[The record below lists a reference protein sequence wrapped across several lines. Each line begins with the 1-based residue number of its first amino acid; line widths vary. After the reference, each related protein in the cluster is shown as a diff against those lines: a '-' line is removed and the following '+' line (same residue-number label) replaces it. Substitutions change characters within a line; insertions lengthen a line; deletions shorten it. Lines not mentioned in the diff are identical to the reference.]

1 MELHW
6 ADWMAAEA
14 LETRGSLHRV
24 ATGITPSGPIHLGNI
39 REVMTADLVYRS
51 LQRKNIDPDLIYIA
65 DSFDLLRKVYPFLPE
80 SYQQYIGK
88 PLAHIPDPQGCCDNY
103 AEHFLQP
110 FLCALEKLGIKPR
123 VLRADRL
130 YKEGAYTNVI
140 TEAMSCREKISSVLS
155 EVSGREMPLNWSPLN
170 ALCRQCGR
178 LSGST
183 ITGFRPERHQV
194 DYICDCGY
202 EGTADYS
209 IGEAK
214 LVWRVDWPA
223 RWKALNITMEPFGK
237 DHAAPGGSYDTG
249 VRISREVFGYE
260 PPFPMV
266 YEWIYLK
273 GQGAMSS
280 STGVAVSI
288 EDLLEL
294 IPPQV
299 VRYLIARARPEKHI
313 EFDPGQALINLLEE
327 YDKLERIHFGEEPAD
342 EESAAQAG
350 RLYSLSQPDGEGGA
364 RQIRIPFRHM
374 VVSAQI
380 ARGSFGRL
388 KEVLSRSGY
397 EQALQDE
404 ERIRREM
411 EYALVW
417 LDKYAPPAFIFEV
430 REKLPEEAGL
440 LSAAQR
446 QALLQVAERLDGY
459 NPDAKELE
467 SMLYTVAGESGL
479 KSTQLFQ
486 AVYTVILGQKSG
498 PRAAPFIL
506 SLERDFIV
514 KRLRQAAATKMER
527 E

>member
-14 LETRGSLHRV
+14 LEARGTLHRV

-39 REVMTADLVYRS
+39 REVMTADLVYRGLRS
-51 LQRKNIDPDLIYIA
+51 KDIDPDFIYIA
-65 DSFDLLRKVYPFLPE
+65 DSFDPLRKVYPFLPE
-80 SYQQYIGK
+80 SYKEYIGK
-88 PLAHIPDPQGCCDNY
+88 PLAHVPDPQGCCDNY

-110 FLCALEKLGIKPR
+110 FLCALEDLGIKPR

-130 YKEGAYTNVI
+130 YKEGVYTDVI
-140 TEAMSCREKISSVLS
+140 TEAMSGREKISAILS
-155 EVSGREMPLNWSPLN
+155 EVSGREMPPNWSPLN

-178 LSGST
+178 LSGTT

-194 DYICDCGY
+194 DYTCDCGY

-223 RWKALNITMEPFGK
+223 RWKALGVTMEPFGK

-249 VRISREVFGYE
+249 IRISREIFGYE

-288 EDLLEL
+288 EDMLEL
-294 IPPQV
+294 LPPQV

-342 EESAAQAG
+342 EESASQAG
-350 RLYSLSQPDGEGGA
+350 RLYSMSQPDGEGAA

-388 KEVLSRSGY
+388 KEVLIRSGY
-397 EQALQDE
+397 GQAVQDE
-404 ERIRREM
+404 DRVRREM

-417 LDKYAPPAFIFEV
+417 LRKYAPPAFVFEV
-430 REKLPEEAGL
+430 REELPEGVAAL
-440 LSAAQR
+440 DAAQR
-446 QALLQVAERLDGY
+446 QALLQMAESLSGCD
-459 NPDAKELE
+459 PDARELE
-467 SMLYTVAGESGL
+467 NMLYTVAGEAGL

-486 AVYTVILGQKSG
+486 AVYTAILGQKSG

-506 SLERDFIV
+506 SLEREFVIE
-514 KRLRQAAATKMER
+514 RLRQAAAARSE
-527 E
+527 